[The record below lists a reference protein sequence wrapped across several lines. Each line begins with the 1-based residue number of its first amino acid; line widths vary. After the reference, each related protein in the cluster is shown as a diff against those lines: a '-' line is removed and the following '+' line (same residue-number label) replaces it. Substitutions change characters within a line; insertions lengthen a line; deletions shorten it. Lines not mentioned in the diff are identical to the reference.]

1 MQLEDYLN
9 LSQLQ
14 DDLNLPQIE
23 DNLNFWPA
31 SIFHTPKV
39 LITQDL

>member
-31 SIFHTPKV
+31 SIVDTPKV